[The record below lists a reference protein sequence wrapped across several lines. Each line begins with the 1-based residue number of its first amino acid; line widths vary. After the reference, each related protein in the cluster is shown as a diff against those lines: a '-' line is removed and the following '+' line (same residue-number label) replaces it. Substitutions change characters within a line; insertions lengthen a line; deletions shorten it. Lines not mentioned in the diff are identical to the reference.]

1 MINTLFLIA
10 FAYSYSSTGNPDCQC
25 SFYCDTSIIVYNIV
39 IKSIDKTKKAHHF
52 MRQYNK
58 LPKQAL
64 VILGIALVLIISTV
78 LWSSSRITQDV
89 TEEVQSTLR
98 DVGTQNALILRQEI
112 RENFNLL
119 YSLADEIGQAGNAE
133 NITAI
138 TGQLQSFVITY
149 EFKRIG
155 FVSPEGEVVTTDGY
169 IQDLASREFFIEGMQ
184 GLPGISNTLQDRIGT
199 PEPINVFS
207 IPVYDTDNNIL
218 GVLFATYRNQ
228 HFQEILSVQSFNN
241 QGFSCLVNQDGEII
255 SCSSNAPSSLLE
267 ASSVY
272 RYIEDADSRNDRPLR
287 DLSKVLSGS
296 SPASGSFYGDGQKY
310 YYHAVALDNL
320 RNDRQWFVLTIVPD
334 QVLSTRSTPVLLQVR
349 LLILLIILI
358 AAGGTLAYVHSIRIQ
373 RRQLFRLAY
382 VDPLTGGDNFACFKE
397 KMMRHNGDRGF
408 YVALDL
414 QDFKIINNTC
424 GVAKGDE
431 TLIEVWKIIQ
441 SNIHLG
447 EFSAHINAD
456 RFILFLRDKDCRTLE
471 PRLQC
476 LCQDLCNLSTKLNIP
491 RVFPLCGV
499 YETTNHREVEQN
511 YGKAVQAKYLV
522 KGKRTAHYAFYDELD
537 IQQLS
542 EDRLMEDAFDDAL
555 KNGEFQL
562 WYQPKVDPVKGNIL
576 GAEALIRWKRPD
588 GTMLSP
594 GKFIPLFE
602 KNGNIT
608 TLDEYVFRTVC
619 EQQQKWLQNGATLYP
634 ISVNISRVS
643 LYYSNVVDKY
653 KEILGSFRLDSKYV
667 PLEITESATIDNSD
681 ISSLIE
687 QFHEAGFTLLLD
699 DFGSGYSSLSSLN
712 VMHFDTIKLDKS
724 LIDYIGDENGE
735 KLLLHI
741 TQLLQS
747 FGMTITA
754 EGVETSAQVEFLK
767 NLHCDDIQGY
777 FFSKPLPLTE
787 FEAFARKHTGL

>member
-1 MINTLFLIA
+1 MK
-10 FAYSYSSTGNPDCQC
+10 
-25 SFYCDTSIIVYNIV
+25 
-39 IKSIDKTKKAHHF
+39 KS
-52 MRQYNK
+52 K

-64 VILGIALVLIISTV
+64 IILSIALVLVISTV
-78 LWSSSRITQDV
+78 MWSSAQITQD
-89 TEEVQSTLR
+89 TEEEVQSTLR
-98 DVGTQNALILRQEI
+98 DVATQNALIVQQEL

-119 YSLADEIGQAGNAE
+119 YSLADAISVSPDAVNAKS
-133 NITAI
+133 IAA
-138 TGQLQSFVITY
+138 QLGSFISTY

-155 FVSPEGEVVTTDGY
+155 FVSPDGQVITTDGY
-169 IQDLASREFFIEGMQ
+169 VQDLSSRDFFKDGMQ
-184 GLPGISNTLQDRIGT
+184 GLPGITNTLQDRLGT

-207 IPVYDTDNNIL
+207 IPVYDQSDSII

-228 HFQEILSVQSFNN
+228 HFEEILGVQSFNN
-241 QGFSCLVNQDGEII
+241 QGFSCLVNQDGDLIAT
-255 SCSSNAPSSLLE
+255 SSNAPASLQE
-267 ASSVY
+267 ADRISDY
-272 RYIEDADSRNDRPLR
+272 LTQDARNDQPLQ
-287 DLSKVLSGS
+287 DLHTLLQSSSSSG
-296 SPASGSFYGDGQKY
+296 GHFYGDSQKY
-310 YYHAVALDNL
+310 YYYAAAMDNL
-320 RNDRQWFVLTIVPD
+320 RSDRQWFALTIVPD
-334 QVLSTRSTPVLLQVR
+334 QVLSSRSAPILFQVR
-349 LLILLIILI
+349 LLILLIIVI
-358 AAGGTLAYVHSIRIQ
+358 AGVGTFAFVHSIRTR
-373 RRQLFRLAY
+373 RRQLYRLAY
-382 VDPLTGGDNFACFKE
+382 VDPLTNGDNFACFKE
-397 KMMRHNGDRGF
+397 KLSHCNGDSGF

-414 QDFKIINNTC
+414 QDFKLINNTC

-431 TLIEVWKIIQ
+431 TLLEVWKLLQ
-441 SNIHLG
+441 TGTHLG

-456 RFILFLRDKDCRTLE
+456 RFILFLRDNDRCTLE
-471 PRLQC
+471 PRLEC
-476 LCQDLCNLSTKLNIP
+476 LCQDISNLSTKLNIP
-491 RVFPLCGV
+491 KLFPLCGI
-499 YETTNHREVEQN
+499 YETADHKEIEQN
-511 YGKAVQAKYLV
+511 YGNAVQAKYPI
-522 KGKRTAHYAFYDELD
+522 KGKRTRHYAFYEDLD
-537 IQQLS
+537 IKQLS
-542 EDRLMEDAFDDAL
+542 EDRLMEDVFEDAL

-562 WYQPKVDPVKGNIL
+562 WYQPKVDPVTGNIL

-619 EQQQKWLQNGATLYP
+619 AQQQRWLQAGATLYP

-653 KEILGSFRLDSKYV
+653 REILNSFQLDPKYV
-667 PLEITESATIDNSD
+667 PLEITESATINNSD

-724 LIDYIGDENGE
+724 LIDYIGDRNGE

-754 EGVETSAQVEFLK
+754 EGVETSDQVEFLK

-777 FFSKPLPLTE
+777 YFSKPLPVNE
-787 FEAFARKHTGL
+787 FEDFVRKHTGL

>member
-1 MINTLFLIA
+1 MKQ
-10 FAYSYSSTGNPDCQC
+10 S
-25 SFYCDTSIIVYNIV
+25 
-39 IKSIDKTKKAHHF
+39 
-52 MRQYNK
+52 K

-64 VILGIALVLIISTV
+64 IILAIALVLVVSTV
-78 LWSSSRITQDV
+78 FWSSAQITQDV
-89 TEEVQSTLR
+89 SEEVQSTLR
-98 DVGTQNALILRQEI
+98 DVATQNALIVRQEI
-112 RENFNLL
+112 QENFDLL
-119 YSLADEIGQAGNAE
+119 YSLADEISLSPGTTNVS
-133 NITAI
+133 AI
-138 TGQLQSFVITY
+138 AAQLESFVNTY
-149 EFKRIG
+149 QFKRIG
-155 FVSPEGEVVTTDGY
+155 FVSPDGQVVTTDGY
-169 IQDLASREFFIEGMQ
+169 VQDLSSRDFFKEGMQ

-207 IPVYDTDNNIL
+207 IPVYNQSNAII

-228 HFQEILSVQSFNN
+228 HFQEVLSVQSFNN
-241 QGFSCLVNQDGEII
+241 QGFSCLLNQDGELI
-255 SCSSNAPSSLLE
+255 SSSSNAPTDLQAATLISDYLTMDTRNDQAYQDLCALLRG
-267 ASSVY
+267 ASSG
-272 RYIEDADSRNDRPLR
+272 
-287 DLSKVLSGS
+287 SGH
-296 SPASGSFYGDGQKY
+296 FYGDGQQY
-310 YYHAVALDNL
+310 YYYAVALDNL
-320 RNDRQWFVLTIVPD
+320 RSDRQWFVLTIVPD
-334 QVLSTRSTPVLLQVR
+334 QVLSARSAPVLLQVR

-358 AAGGTLAYVHSIRIQ
+358 AGGGTFAYVHSIRTQ
-373 RRQLFRLAY
+373 RRQLYRLAY
-382 VDPLTGGDNFACFKE
+382 VDPLTRGDNFACFKE
-397 KMMRHNGDRGF
+397 KMIHHNGDHGF

-424 GVAKGDE
+424 GVSKGDE
-431 TLIEVWKIIQ
+431 TLVAVW
-441 SNIHLG
+441 NILQASTHLG
-447 EFSAHINAD
+447 EFSARINAD
-456 RFILFLRDKDCRTLE
+456 RFILFLRDKDRRTLE
-471 PRLQC
+471 SRLEC
-476 LCQDLCNLSTKLNIP
+476 LCRDICSLSTKLNIP
-491 RVFPLCGV
+491 RLFPLCGV
-499 YETTNHREVEQN
+499 YETTDHREVEQN

-522 KGKRTAHYAFYDELD
+522 KGKRTKHYAFYDELD

-542 EDRLMEDAFDDAL
+542 EDRLMEDPFDDAL

-576 GAEALIRWKRPD
+576 GAEALIRWKRSD

-594 GKFIPLFE
+594 AKFIPLFE

-619 EQQQKWLQNGATLYP
+619 AQQQKWLQTGAKLYP

-653 KEILGSFRLDSKYV
+653 REILNSFELDPRYV
-667 PLEITESATIDNSD
+667 PLEITESATINNSD

-724 LIDYIGDENGE
+724 LIDYIGDQNGE

-754 EGVETSAQVEFLK
+754 EGVETSDQVEFLK

-777 FFSKPLPLTE
+777 FFSKPLPLDE

>member
-1 MINTLFLIA
+1 MKQ
-10 FAYSYSSTGNPDCQC
+10 S
-25 SFYCDTSIIVYNIV
+25 
-39 IKSIDKTKKAHHF
+39 
-52 MRQYNK
+52 K

-64 VILGIALVLIISTV
+64 IILGIALVLVVSTV
-78 LWSSSRITQDV
+78 LWSSAQITQDA
-89 TEEVQSTLR
+89 EEEMQSTLR
-98 DVGTQNALILRQEI
+98 DVATQNALIVQQEI

-119 YSLADEIGQAGNAE
+119 YSLADEISVSPGAANVNSIAS
-133 NITAI
+133 
-138 TGQLQSFVITY
+138 QLGSFVSTY

-155 FVSPEGEVVTTDGY
+155 FVSPDGQVVTTDGY
-169 IQDLASREFFIEGMQ
+169 IQDLSSREFFKEGMQ
-184 GLPGISNTLQDRIGT
+184 GLPGITNTLQDRIGT

-207 IPVYDTDNNIL
+207 IPVYNQSNAII

-228 HFQEILSVQSFNN
+228 HFEEVLGVQSFNN
-241 QGFSCLVNQDGEII
+241 QGFSCLLNQDGELIAT
-255 SCSSNAPSSLLE
+255 SSNAPTSLQE
-267 ASSVY
+267 ATRMADY
-272 RYIEDADSRNDRPLR
+272 LTMDARNDQPWQNLR
-287 DLSKVLSGS
+287 TQLRGS
-296 SPASGSFYGDGQKY
+296 SSGGGYFYGDSQQY
-310 YYHAVALDNL
+310 YYYAVALNNL
-320 RNDRQWFVLTIVPD
+320 RSDRQWFVLTIVPD
-334 QVLSTRSTPVLLQVR
+334 QVLSSRSAPVLLQVR

-358 AAGGTLAYVHSIRIQ
+358 AGGGTFAYVHSIRTQ
-373 RRQLFRLAY
+373 RRQLYRLAY
-382 VDPLTGGDNFACFKE
+382 VDPLTKGDNFACFKE
-397 KMMRHNGDRGF
+397 KLSHRNGDRGF

-414 QDFKIINNTC
+414 QDFKLINNTC

-431 TLIEVWKIIQ
+431 TLAEVWDLLQ
-441 SNIHLG
+441 ASTHLG
-447 EFSAHINAD
+447 EFSARINAD
-456 RFILFLRDKDCRTLE
+456 RFILFLRDKDRRTLE
-471 PRLQC
+471 PRLEC
-476 LCQDLCNLSTKLNIP
+476 LCQDISNLSTKLNIP
-491 RVFPLCGV
+491 RLFPLCGV
-499 YETTNHREVEQN
+499 YETADHREVEQN

-522 KGKRTAHYAFYDELD
+522 KGKRTKHYAFYEELD
-537 IQQLS
+537 IEQLS
-542 EDRLMEDAFDDAL
+542 EDRLMEDVFDDAL
-555 KNGEFQL
+555 KNGEFHL

-619 EQQQKWLQNGATLYP
+619 AQQQKWLQSGYRLYP

-653 KEILGSFRLDSKYV
+653 REILDSFELDPKYV
-667 PLEITESATIDNSD
+667 PLEITESATINNSD

-724 LIDYIGDENGE
+724 LIDYIGDRKGE
-735 KLLLHI
+735 QLLLHI

-754 EGVETSAQVEFLK
+754 EGVETSDQVEFLK

-777 FFSKPLPLTE
+777 FFSKPLPLNE
-787 FEAFARKHTGL
+787 FEDFARKHTGL

>member
-1 MINTLFLIA
+1 MKQ
-10 FAYSYSSTGNPDCQC
+10 S
-25 SFYCDTSIIVYNIV
+25 
-39 IKSIDKTKKAHHF
+39 
-52 MRQYNK
+52 K

-64 VILGIALVLIISTV
+64 IILGIALVLVVSTTI
-78 LWSSSRITQDV
+78 WSSSQITQDAK
-89 TEEVQSTLR
+89 EEMQSTLR
-98 DVGTQNALILRQEI
+98 DVATQNALIVQQEI

-119 YSLADEIGQAGNAE
+119 YSLADEISVSPGASNVNSIA
-133 NITAI
+133 A
-138 TGQLQSFVITY
+138 QLGSFVSTY

-155 FVSPEGEVVTTDGY
+155 FVSPDGQVVTTDGY
-169 IQDLASREFFIEGMQ
+169 VQDLSSREFFKDGMQ
-184 GLPGISNTLQDRIGT
+184 GLPGITNTLQDRIGT

-207 IPVYDTDNNIL
+207 IPVYNQSNAII

-228 HFQEILSVQSFNN
+228 HFEEVLGVQSFNN
-241 QGFSCLVNQDGEII
+241 QGFSCLLNQDGELIA
-255 SCSSNAPSSLLE
+255 SSSNAPTSMQE
-267 ASSVY
+267 ATIMSDY
-272 RYIEDADSRNDRPLR
+272 LALDSRNDQPYQDLR
-287 DLSKVLSGS
+287 TLLRGS
-296 SPASGSFYGDGQKY
+296 SSGGGYFYGDGQQY
-310 YYHAVALDNL
+310 YYYAVALDNL
-320 RNDRQWFVLTIVPD
+320 RSDRQWFVLTVVPD
-334 QVLSTRSTPVLLQVR
+334 QVLSSRSAPVLFQVR

-358 AAGGTLAYVHSIRIQ
+358 AGGGTFAYVHSIRTQ
-373 RRQLFRLAY
+373 RRQLYRLAY
-382 VDPLTGGDNFACFKE
+382 VDPLTKGDNFACFKE
-397 KMMRHNGDRGF
+397 KLSRRNGDRGF

-414 QDFKIINNTC
+414 QDFKLINNTC
-424 GVAKGDE
+424 GVEKGDE
-431 TLIEVWKIIQ
+431 TLAEVWDLLQ
-441 SNIHLG
+441 ASTHLG
-447 EFSAHINAD
+447 EFSARINAD
-456 RFILFLRDKDCRTLE
+456 RFILFLRDKDRRTLE
-471 PRLQC
+471 PRLEC
-476 LCQDLCNLSTKLNIP
+476 LCQDISNLSTKLNIP
-491 RVFPLCGV
+491 RLFPLCGV
-499 YETTNHREVEQN
+499 YETADHREVEQN

-522 KGKRTAHYAFYDELD
+522 KGRRTKHYAFYDELD
-537 IQQLS
+537 IKQLS
-542 EDRLMEDAFDDAL
+542 EDRLMEDVFEDAL
-555 KNGEFQL
+555 KNREFQL
-562 WYQPKVDPVKGNIL
+562 WYQPKVDPFKGNIL

-619 EQQQKWLQNGATLYP
+619 EQQQKWLQSGYRLYP

-653 KEILGSFRLDSKYV
+653 REILNSFELDPKYV
-667 PLEITESATIDNSD
+667 PLEITESATINNSD

-724 LIDYIGDENGE
+724 LIDYIGDQNGE

-754 EGVETSAQVEFLK
+754 EGVETSDQVEFLK

-777 FFSKPLPLTE
+777 FFSKPLPINE
-787 FEAFARKHTGL
+787 FEEFARKHTGL